1 MGQHIK
7 VIAGILFT
15 MAIITMSGCRNKT
28 AEKRISSGDISMTEV
43 DSLQIHLDSLTTQST
58 SYLQLVGDSTIAF
71 FNKPNSDIV
80 WGSGVVPWQG

>member
-43 DSLQIHLDSLTTQST
+43 DSLQIHLDSL
-58 SYLQLVGDSTIAF
+58 GAAA
-71 FNKPNSDIV
+71 
-80 WGSGVVPWQG
+80 